1 MKKKVFTDS
10 SLLKIFVAQQIGG
23 NRKALKRVIDMNNF
37 NESLSIVELEERHEM
52 SALAMEDASLAEI
65 ERCRDRCASTK

>member
-1 MKKKVFTDS
+1 
-10 SLLKIFVAQQIGG
+10 
-23 NRKALKRVIDMNNF
+23 MNNF

-65 ERCRDRCASTK
+65 ERCSGRCRGALE